1 MARDNDKG
9 LYLPLRVDL
18 SDWEKDLLRAD
29 VDLQK
34 AMREMRSQVDDM
46 KLQYD
51 VKIAG
56 ARAAGNDIKALE
68 LENQRLNAIYDA
80 QKQAVE
86 ALNRAYEKSVQE
98 KGADAQASKALATQ
112 LVRESNAMERTR
124 KQIEAQG
131 LNLGKSISDGLA
143 NISPEFAKVRTAVAG
158 VTSTMTKMGSTAAKA
173 AKAVSGIGIA
183 VATLG
188 VAYTGLEAITNAVND
203 IATAGRDASDPIY
216 QLRESLQSTYEDAEY
231 LWRVTA
237 IDGSNAESLAN
248 SLVKLDAALKKDTDG
263 TSLASQALRRYGAEL
278 FTAYGKLKDYKAQLQ
293 ELSKAA
299 QLAASVG
306 EYADFKASL
315 PGAFRTTEFDHL
327 LLGLQ
332 NYETLAKNAASATK
346 VYYDELHKVSDWQNT
361 VAEAQRNLDAI
372 KGGFFAQASVKNLQ
386 NEVDTLK
393 ATAIVLK
400 QNEAEYEKLGVKLGE
415 ITDAW
420 TDFKGSATIAWESVK
435 SDIAGGIKKLE
446 EYEKIA
452 KYVFALNPA
461 NLVGGAVL
469 DYFKEKY
476 DQAKKQLDTVKTDV
490 KKEREDNEKQAQEA
504 EKNKNLGTVNK
515 EVPLTEKKDNKEK
528 QKAEQEEK
536 RRLDAQRRLEKE
548 LRDIQAT
555 EYQREIYALQD
566 KIQAYRDEGVA
577 EVEANKLYNAEK
589 ERIDKKYYEK
599 LQAERQK
606 SAQQAEAAYKK
617 EAEMAK
623 QAREANISDAEQ
635 TLRNNLKLIR
645 YIQNEQ
651 KKGTY
656 TEENA
661 KEYANKLYMRQNGFR
676 QSDIDA
682 LKTVGVDTLKQ
693 VADARSRIFADF
705 ANIQAPTQPA
715 GNTVTNNVTNNNT
728 VQFDNTVVEDIGTM
742 EKLANKVAEIIIPQ
756 IEQALNGTSQYGY

>member
-1 MARDNDKG
+1 MAKDNDKG

-18 SDWEKDLLRAD
+18 SEWEKSLLRAD
-29 VDLQK
+29 ADLQK
-34 AMREMRSQVDDM
+34 AMREMKSQVGDM

-278 FTAYGKLKDYKAQLQ
+278 FTADGRVKDYKTQLQ

-361 VAEAQRNLDAI
+361 VKEAQRNLDAI

-400 QNEAEYEKLGVKLGE
+400 KNEAEYEKLGEKLGE

-435 SDIAGGIKKLE
+435 ADIAGGIKKLE

-504 EKNKNLGTVNK
+504 EKNKNLGTVNT

-536 RRLDAQRRLEKE
+536 RRIEAQRRLEKE

-566 KIQAYRDEGVA
+566 KIQAYKDEGVA

-606 SAQQAEAAYKK
+606 SAQQAEATYKK

-635 TLRNNLKLIR
+635 TLRNNLKLMR
-645 YIQNEQ
+645 YIENEQ

-676 QSDIDA
+676 QADVDA
-682 LKTVGVDTLKQ
+682 LKSVGVDTLKQ
-693 VADARSRIFADF
+693 LADARSRIFGDF
-705 ANIQAPTQPA
+705 GKIQAPGQQA
-715 GNTVTNNVTNNNT
+715 NTVTNNVTNNNT

-756 IEQALNGTSQYGY
+756 IQQALNGTSQYGY

>member
-1 MARDNDKG
+1 
-9 LYLPLRVDL
+9 
-18 SDWEKDLLRAD
+18 
-29 VDLQK
+29 
-34 AMREMRSQVDDM
+34 M

-56 ARAAGNDIKALE
+56 ARAAGNEIKALE
-68 LENQRLNAIYDA
+68 LENQKLNAIYDA

-86 ALNRAYEKSVQE
+86 ALNRAYEQSVRD

-124 KQIEAQG
+124 RQIEAQG
-131 LNLGKSISDGLA
+131 LNIGKSISDGLA

-278 FTAYGKLKDYKAQLQ
+278 FTADGRVKDYKAQLQ

-332 NYETLAKNAASATK
+332 NYETLAKAAASSTQ
-346 VYYDELHKVSDWQNT
+346 VYYDELHKLSDWQNT

-420 TDFKGSATIAWESVK
+420 TDFKGSASIAWESVK
-435 SDIAGGIKKLE
+435 ADIVAGGKKLE
-446 EYEKIA
+446 EF
-452 KYVFALNPA
+452 V
-461 NLVGGAVL
+461 NLVKKAAQENPYVQTIAPL
-469 DYFKEKY
+469 MNFIPSVVQDYFKEKY
-476 DQAKKQLDTVKTDV
+476 DKAKAQLDTVKQEV

-504 EKNKNLGTVNK
+504 EKNKNLGTVNT

-536 RRLDAQRRLEKE
+536 RRIEAQRRLEKE

-606 SAQQAEAAYKK
+606 SAQQAEATYKK

-635 TLRNNLKLIR
+635 TLRNNLKLMR

-661 KEYANKLYMRQNGFR
+661 KAYADKLYMRQNGFR
-676 QSDIDA
+676 QADVDA
-682 LKTVGVDTLKQ
+682 LKSVGVDTLKQ
-693 VADARSRIFADF
+693 LADARSRIFGDF
-705 ANIQAPTQPA
+705 GKIQAPGQQA
-715 GNTVTNNVTNNNT
+715 NTVTNNVTNNNT
-728 VQFDNTVVEDIGTM
+728 VNFDNTVVEDIGTM

-756 IEQALNGTSQYGY
+756 IQQALNGTSQYGY